1 MSCRLLG
8 REVDARKGGLQGL
21 ESEMRSLGAVVR
33 SEESAIRHVVCAVW
47 VSLPL

>member
-1 MSCRLLG
+1 MSCWLLG

-21 ESEMRSLGAVVR
+21 ESEMWSLGAVVR
-33 SEESAIRHVVCAVW
+33 SEESTIRHAVWAVW

>member
-8 REVDARKGGLQGL
+8 REVGVRKGGLQGS
-21 ESEMRSLGAVVR
+21 ESEMRSLGAAVS
-33 SEESAIRHVVCAVW
+33 SEKSAIRHVVCTVW